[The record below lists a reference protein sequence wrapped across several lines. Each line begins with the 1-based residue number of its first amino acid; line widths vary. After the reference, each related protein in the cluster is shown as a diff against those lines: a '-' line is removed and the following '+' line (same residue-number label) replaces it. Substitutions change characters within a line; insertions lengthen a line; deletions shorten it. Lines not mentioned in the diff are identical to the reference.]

1 MLNYVLYKCNNNNN
15 NVQAAFQIR
24 TLFNLIVNAIYVT
37 FCPLHHERKNLQM
50 KSNIHIHGFIKWQ
63 LILTFLYVLLRC
75 TC

>member
-37 FCPLHHERKNLQM
+37 FCPLHHERKNLQNE
-50 KSNIHIHGFIKWQ
+50 K
-63 LILTFLYVLLRC
+63 
-75 TC
+75 